1 MSSLVSSMAWL
12 RKRFL
17 EDKRTMAEM
26 AREAQVSERTIR
38 RALKEKGI
46 IK

>member
-1 MSSLVSSMAWL
+1 MSLVDSKVWL
-12 RKRFL
+12 LKRFL
-17 EDKRTMAEM
+17 EDRKTMAEM
-26 AREAQVSERTIR
+26 AREAKVSERTIR